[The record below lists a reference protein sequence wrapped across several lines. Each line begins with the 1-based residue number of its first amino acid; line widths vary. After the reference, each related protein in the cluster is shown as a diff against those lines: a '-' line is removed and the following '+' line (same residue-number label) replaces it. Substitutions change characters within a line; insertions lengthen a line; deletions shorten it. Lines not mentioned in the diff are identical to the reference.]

1 MIKASQQKSF
11 FPKSKKN
18 NLIVQNKDLYRNC
31 EIGYREISNLIRLGL
46 ISEEMKIISS
56 AGDFDEDGNWN
67 QNIDTEP
74 KDEYYLTS
82 FGYEFIEACKIE

>member
-1 MIKASQQKSF
+1 
-11 FPKSKKN
+11 
-18 NLIVQNKDLYRNC
+18 
-31 EIGYREISNLIRLGL
+31 
-46 ISEEMKIISS
+46 MKIISS